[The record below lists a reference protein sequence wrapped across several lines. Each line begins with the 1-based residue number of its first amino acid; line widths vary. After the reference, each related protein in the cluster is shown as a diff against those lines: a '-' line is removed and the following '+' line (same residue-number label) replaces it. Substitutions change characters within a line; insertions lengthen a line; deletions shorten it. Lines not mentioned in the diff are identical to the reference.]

1 MENKLTPE
9 LIEKAKSA
17 KSPEELIALAKENGI
32 ELSAEQARDCFA
44 KLNPKNGELGDDE
57 LDNVSGGGCV
67 SDAVDEAEDAV
78 RKAKDAAKKAV
89 FGDPDKK
96 RQDYF
101 GIDYD
106 GLMESLKKGGVIGT
120 ETTTGGNSLT
130 KSTLA
135 PITTKDDILS

>member
-1 MENKLTPE
+1 MESKNTDEMLKT
-9 LIEKAKSA
+9 AKSA

-32 ELSAEQARDCFA
+32 ELSTEQANDLFA
-44 KLNPKNGELGDDE
+44 KLNPKSGELGDDE

-67 SDAVDEAEDAV
+67 SDAIDEAEDAA

-106 GLMESLKKGGVIGT
+106 GLIESLKKGGVIGT
-120 ETTTGGNSLT
+120 ETTDGNSGSLT
-130 KSTLA
+130 
-135 PITTKDDILS
+135 